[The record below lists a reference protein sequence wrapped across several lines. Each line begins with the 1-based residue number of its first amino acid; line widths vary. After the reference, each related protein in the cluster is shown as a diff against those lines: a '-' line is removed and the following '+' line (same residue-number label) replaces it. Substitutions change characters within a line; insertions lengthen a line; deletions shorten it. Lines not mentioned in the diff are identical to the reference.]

1 MGHVRIVVYTCNDIQ
16 VSIIF
21 TEASLSKKK
30 NTEAN
35 NNGFTLLL
43 TSYHP
48 TVNVSGLNL
57 SPLRS
62 LQYTLSEAVVYN
74 TQTIEGLAYQHF

>member
-16 VSIIF
+16 ISIIF
-21 TEASLSKKK
+21 TEASLSKKRK
-30 NTEAN
+30 EKKTEAN

-62 LQYTLSEAVVYN
+62 LQYT
-74 TQTIEGLAYQHF
+74 QGLFFLEKNEE